1 MWLPTQCPAALIA
14 CSSAAFLGASSRCYI
29 MEKGL
34 MRHHAPSADLKADP
48 SVIHQYMG
56 V

>member
-1 MWLPTQCPAALIA
+1 
-14 CSSAAFLGASSRCYI
+14 

>member
-1 MWLPTQCPAALIA
+1 
-14 CSSAAFLGASSRCYI
+14 

-34 MRHHAPSADLKADP
+34 MRHHAPSAALKADP